1 MGRRHER
8 ERSTDEEIALQ
19 SEIRRE
25 LDRNY
30 KHMFHEYGPKGIP
43 LKDLHREL
51 LKTGVTSQIPKEQV
65 DRLIARANSDGDAFI
80 NYEEFVT
87 LMSGEDALS
96 TRHRIKINSFIE
108 AAIENIVP
116 YRKRNDFLANYTC
129 CPPPLFMIAITLA
142 EIGVFIYYVYELKK
156 LNQYVTWDTGIYL
169 CSPLIYNPTKR
180 IEVWRYFSY
189 MFMHQGYLHLIFN
202 CIFQILL
209 GLPLEFVHKFWRVFL
224 IYILGVLA
232 GSLAHSVTDRYTYL
246 AGASGGCYAL
256 IGAHIAAVIVN
267 WKEMNYKCWEGS
279 FLRMLLSA
287 PVRLSVLLALVVTD
301 TGSAIYRR
309 YTVPGGNKVGI
320 SAHLGGMLAGLLLG
334 VPVMKNINELPW
346 ERNLGLGT
354 TAVYILFTVIAVL
367 INGLYSDYPAP
378 DSYKC

>member
-1 MGRRHER
+1 MGRRRDR
-8 ERSTDEEIALQ
+8 EKSVDEEIALQ

-30 KHMFHEYGPKGIP
+30 KHVFQSHGPCGIP

-65 DRLIARANSDGDAFI
+65 DRLINKANTDGDAFI

-96 TRHRIKINSFIE
+96 RRYRKQINGFIE

-116 YRKRNDFLANYTC
+116 YRKREDFLANYTC
-129 CPPPLFMIAITLA
+129 CPPPLFMVSITLA
-142 EIGVFIYYVYELKK
+142 EIAVFIYYVFELKK
-156 LNQYVTWDTGIYL
+156 IDQPVTWDTGIYL
-169 CSPLIYNPTKR
+169 CSPLVYDPTRR

-232 GSLAHSVTDRYTYL
+232 GSLAHSVTDRFMFL

-256 IGAHIAAVIVN
+256 IGAHIAAIIVN

-287 PVRLSVLLALVVTD
+287 PVRITVLLVLVVTD

-309 YTVPGGNKVGI
+309 YTVPGGTKVGI

-334 VPVMKNINELPW
+334 VPIMKNINELPW
-346 ERNLGLGT
+346 ERTLGLV
-354 TAVYILFTVIAVL
+354 TAAIYILFTVIAVL
-367 INGLYSDYPAP
+367 INGLYSDYPKA